1 MNKEDVKRLAREVAD
16 KNKEDPVNSYGDMIT
31 LTPEELMRFI
41 DLIQAGERE
50 ACAKLIE
57 DLSSNGLWDFAQAIR
72 ARGKVK

>member
-50 ACAKLIE
+50 ACAKLVE
-57 DLSSNGLWDFAQAIR
+57 EFDLPFIAGAIR
-72 ARGKVK
+72 SRGEVK